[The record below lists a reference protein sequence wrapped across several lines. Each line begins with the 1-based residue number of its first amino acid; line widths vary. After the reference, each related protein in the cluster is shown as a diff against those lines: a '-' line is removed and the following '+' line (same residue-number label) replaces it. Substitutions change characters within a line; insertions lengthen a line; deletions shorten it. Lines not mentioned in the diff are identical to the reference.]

1 MVYEYLVFVLD
12 FFLSLFFFG
21 EYFLLLYISKKPISY
36 LLSPRKIFDLVT
48 AIPLFIEMV
57 FIATGN
63 NSIAPLQYIRLLKV
77 FRILELFRYGEANLS
92 VRVAVVALYR
102 SMRQIYAALISLV
115 VLLVTSS
122 SFMFLVE
129 NHSFNELDFTWYRL
143 VDGQL
148 QKSSNSL
155 TTSFISANSPFQSVP
170 QTFYWAMVTL
180 TTTGYGDQYP
190 VTELGRL
197 VAGITMMF
205 GVAVIALPTS
215 IIGTN
220 LTYEWNST
228 LMYIKSKNASISS
241 SKDTRI
247 KDSIKEFTGSPYVD
261 DEKVSSPSLPSLYP
275 QSETTDSYLDDF
287 SAPNTHSLSYSRQP
301 ESLSSASSNKNNSQL
316 DLNSRFSNNDA
327 LNNSGGNIC
336 SNCANCSSLTSELK
350 EIKSMLQQLLNKQ
363 SPN

>member
-1 MVYEYLVFVLD
+1 M
-12 FFLSLFFFG
+12 
-21 EYFLLLYISKKPISY
+21 
-36 LLSPRKIFDLVT
+36 
-48 AIPLFIEMV
+48 AFIV
-57 FIATGN
+57 SGN

-77 FRILELFRYGEANLS
+77 FRILELYRFGEANLS
-92 VRVAVVALYR
+92 VRVAIVALYR

-129 NHSFNELDFTWYRL
+129 NHTYNELDFTC
-143 VDGQL
+143 
-148 QKSSNSL
+148 
-155 TTSFISANSPFQSVP
+155 PFQSVP

-228 LMYIKSKNASISS
+228 LMYIKSKNASISN
-241 SKDTRI
+241 SKDPRI
-247 KDSIKEFTGSPYVD
+247 KDSIHEFTGSPYVE
-261 DEKVSSPSLPSLYP
+261 DEKISSPSLPSLYP

-287 SAPNTHSLSYSRQP
+287 TVPNAQSSSYGRRPEALNSAHSS
-301 ESLSSASSNKNNSQL
+301 KKNSQF
-316 DLNSRFSNNDA
+316 DLNSSFSSHDIA
-327 LNNSGGNIC
+327 NNSSSSNIC
-336 SNCANCSSLTSELK
+336 SNCVDCSNLASELK
-350 EIKSMLQQLLNKQ
+350 DIKTLLQQLLNK
-363 SPN
+363 NNH